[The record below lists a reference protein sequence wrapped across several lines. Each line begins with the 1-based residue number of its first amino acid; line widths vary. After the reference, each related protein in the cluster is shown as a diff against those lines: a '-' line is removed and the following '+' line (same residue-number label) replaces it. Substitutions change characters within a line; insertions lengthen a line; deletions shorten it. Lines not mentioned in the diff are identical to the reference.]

1 MPSNTCPAPSK
12 QEKIDVIQDEE
23 MVRRQQYEKV
33 KTQVE
38 AAIAALAEEQT
49 VTAAKIA
56 VTEAALA
63 QAKARAVA
71 AWLAKVRAVT
81 AAEATGEADNGYDGG
96 RGKDHRSR

>member
-23 MVRRQQYEKV
+23 MVRQQQYEKV
-33 KTQVE
+33 KPQVE
-38 AAIAALAEEQT
+38 AAKAALAEEQT

-56 VTEAALA
+56 DTEAALA

-71 AWLAKVRAVT
+71 AWLAKVRAVFT
-81 AAEATGEADNGYDGG
+81 AAEADNGYDGG